1 MKMEINSVVQM
12 IKSADSI
19 ALFSHIN
26 PDCDTICSALALR
39 CFLLKVGKKVSV
51 YCDGE
56 LKNDMSDLYDAES
69 LNKDEPK
76 AHYDLTIAIDIASED
91 RLGKYRPLFRKA
103 DKTLTID
110 HHLQD
115 RTYAQYNLIDPR
127 SGATAELIYLIL
139 EQYDKTL
146 IDTNIA
152 SLLYTALV
160 TDTGNFSF
168 SNVGQRTMSI
178 ASSLI
183 AVGIPSSDI
192 SFKHYREVSMETFR
206 LKTRVFSKIRFFEN
220 DKIGIVS
227 FLREDFVATNTC
239 VANSSNLVSDI
250 ANVSGVEIAVSITE
264 VNRNTYKVSIRT
276 HKDVDANRIAMTF
289 GGGGHKNAAGFMING
304 FYGNVLD
311 DILKACK
318 DSL

>member
-1 MKMEINSVVQM
+1 MEINNVVKM
-12 IKSADSI
+12 IKSADVI

-39 CFLLKVGKKVSV
+39 CFLLKLGKKVSLF
-51 YCDGE
+51 CDGD
-56 LKNDMSDLYDAES
+56 LKNDMSDLYSAGC
-69 LNKDEPK
+69 LNADEPK
-76 AHYDLTIAIDIASED
+76 GRYDLTIAVDIAAED

-103 DKTLTID
+103 DKTLCID

-115 RTYAQYNLIDPR
+115 RSYAQYNLIDPR

-139 EQYDKTL
+139 KEYDKTL
-146 IDTNIA
+146 IDSNIA

-168 SNVGQRTMSI
+168 SNVGQRTMMI
-178 ASSLI
+178 ASELI

-206 LKTRVFSKIRFFEN
+206 LKARVFSKIKFFEN

-227 FLREDFVATNTC
+227 FLREDFVATNTG

-250 ANVSGVEIAVSITE
+250 ANVSGVKIAVSITE